1 MMLYRPF
8 LHYISARRAGG
19 QDRRAY
25 ACAAA
30 CVSVSR
36 NLVHIT
42 TAMKRRGLL
51 MGAYWFAMYA
61 TFFSILTLVFYVLE
75 NPNDAG
81 TLDILKDA
89 LEGKK
94 NLASL
99 SKRSLAA
106 DRCTATL
113 AVSDAIYFMIF
124 YVLIG

>member
-1 MMLYRPF
+1 
-8 LHYISARRAGG
+8 
-19 QDRRAY
+19 
-25 ACAAA
+25 
-30 CVSVSR
+30 
-36 NLVHIT
+36 
-42 TAMKRRGLL
+42 MKRRGLL

-113 AVSDAIYFMIF
+113 AVSDTIDF
-124 YVLIG
+124 L